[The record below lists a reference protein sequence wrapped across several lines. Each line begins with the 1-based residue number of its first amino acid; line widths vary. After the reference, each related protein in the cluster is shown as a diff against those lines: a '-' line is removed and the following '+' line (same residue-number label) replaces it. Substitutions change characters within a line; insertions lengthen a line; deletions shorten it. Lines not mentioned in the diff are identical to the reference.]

1 VTRPA
6 KQDVSERD
14 ACPVILDQ
22 IFVREKETDQKDR
35 ALILIQS
42 GPKGSSFAVRRLM
55 GGQTPR
61 EARR

>member
-1 VTRPA
+1 
-6 KQDVSERD
+6 
-14 ACPVILDQ
+14 VILDQ

-42 GPKGSSFAVRRLM
+42 EPKGSSFAVRRLM